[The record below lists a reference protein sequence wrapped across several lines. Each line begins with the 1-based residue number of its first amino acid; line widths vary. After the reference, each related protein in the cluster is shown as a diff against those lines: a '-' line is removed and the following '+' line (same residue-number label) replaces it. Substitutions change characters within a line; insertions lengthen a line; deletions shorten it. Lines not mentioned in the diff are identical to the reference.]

1 MFEAVKEFNGKKEN
15 GLKGS
20 MKKSSFYVIFVTVI
34 AAIGGLLFGFD
45 TAIVAG
51 ATRYLKDQFA
61 LSSIQEGWA
70 VSVVLVGCMFGAGIS
85 GPISDRIGR
94 KRFMLVSA
102 VLFLV
107 SAVGCALP
115 RTMTEFVVFRFV
127 GGLGIGSASILA
139 PLYIAEIAPAR
150 IRGALISVNQ
160 MAIVTGILLAYFVNW
175 AFAGVGPSNW
185 RWMYAAGALPSV
197 IFFIL
202 LLRVPESPRWLV
214 KQGRESEALGVLSR
228 VNTADLAAAEVS
240 SIKETLATEKGS
252 LAELFRPGFR
262 RALLIAVVLA
272 ILQQITG
279 INAVLYYAPRIF
291 ERAGF
296 TRMSAIGQSTIV
308 GFVNM
313 LFTIV
318 AIVLVDRIGRK
329 PLLLTAAGGMGVS
342 LLLLGAAFRSQAFS
356 GPLILGLIL
365 LYIAFFA
372 MAMGPIVW
380 VVMAEIF
387 PTRMRGSAMAIA
399 TVILWVSDFAVTLSF
414 PVIAD
419 RLNES
424 TAFWLY
430 AAMCAVDFVFMLAFL
445 PETKGKTLEEIEK
458 RWIKER

>member
-1 MFEAVKEFNGKKEN
+1 
-15 GLKGS
+15 
-20 MKKSSFYVIFVTVI
+20 MKKSSFYIIFVTVI

-61 LSSIQEGWA
+61 LTSIQEGWA
-70 VSVVLVGCMFGAGIS
+70 VSVVLIGCMFGAGIS
-85 GPISDRIGR
+85 GTISDRIGR

-115 RTMTEFVVFRFV
+115 RTIAEFVVFRFI

-139 PLYIAEIAPAR
+139 PLYISEIAPAR
-150 IRGALISVNQ
+150 IRGALVSVNQ
-160 MAIVTGILLAYFVNW
+160 LAIVTGILLAYFVNW

-228 VNTADLAAAEVS
+228 VNSADLAAAEVS
-240 SIKETLATEKGS
+240 SIKEALVMEKGS

-308 GFVNM
+308 GFVNI

-430 AAMCAVDFVFMLAFL
+430 AAMCAVDFVFMFFFL

>member
-1 MFEAVKEFNGKKEN
+1 
-15 GLKGS
+15 

-115 RTMTEFVVFRFV
+115 RTMTEFVVFRFI